1 MRALLRD
8 TASLYWFGMHEAMN
22 NRAWIVLGL
31 GQPVMWLVL
40 FGPLL
45 GSVRGPGLGTDD
57 DQLSLFVPG
66 LLMMVALFGSMFMG
80 LGLLANLRCGM
91 LERLAATPVSRF
103 ALLTGAILRDVTL
116 LFAQAVLLLA
126 VGAAMG
132 MRADPAGTVL
142 TLGLVLLVGM
152 LGAATSYGLALVLR
166 EESTL
171 AGAVNVLTMPLALV
185 SGLLLPI
192 SLAPGWLH
200 AIARADPLYYGVEGA
215 RHAMAGNLGDTPVPV
230 GFGVTGTLIVVVALW
245 VTPKFRKGIV

>member
-8 TASLYWFGMHEAMN
+8 TAALYRFGMHEAMN

-31 GQPVMWLVL
+31 SQPVMWLVL

-45 GSVRGPGLGTDD
+45 GSLRGPGLATDD

-103 ALLTGAILRDVTL
+103 ALLTGAILRDATL
-116 LFAQAVLLLA
+116 LLGQALVLLA

-132 MRADPAGTVL
+132 LRSDPLGTVL
-142 TLGLVLLVGM
+142 TLVLVLLVGV

-171 AGAVNVLTMPLALV
+171 AGAVNVLTMPLTLV

-192 SLAPGWLH
+192 SLAPGWLSGL
-200 AIARADPLYYGVEGA
+200 ARADPLYYAVEGA
-215 RHAMAGNLGDTPVPV
+215 RHAMTGNLGATAVPV
-230 GFGVTGTLIVVVALW
+230 GFAVTGALIVLVALW
-245 VTPKFRKGIV
+245 VTPKFRKVIV